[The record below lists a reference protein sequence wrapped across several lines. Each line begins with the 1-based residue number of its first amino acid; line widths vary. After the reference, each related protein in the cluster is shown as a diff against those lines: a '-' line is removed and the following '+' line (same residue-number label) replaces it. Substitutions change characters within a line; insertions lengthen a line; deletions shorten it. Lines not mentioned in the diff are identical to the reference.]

1 MHSDERDGDNVYCK
15 KCGNYIEEGQNVC
28 SSCGSRIYSK
38 RSVRRIVVLLIVFL
52 VISVFAILVNFV
64 DKHTQNDKVQKL
76 FVGQTGTVE
85 IDDHKI
91 TFTIENEN
99 QIIVKKSEQL
109 DGIKLTKYEV
119 IADIDIEVG
128 VLRGVEILLTDS
140 LFDKDVDL
148 KWDYCCDLD
157 DYYSNLEG
165 VESDVLFE
173 YTKKPAFTGRKIMSY
188 LGVDDSYD
196 MVYLSVSSIT
206 NNYDALEYCVIW
218 RDYSTT
224 KLYQDWVRAE
234 YDSENDIW
242 NLVTA
247 TEKKSDLNVAL
258 MDISGSYTVDED
270 YNPDDIIYVDSPF
283 ITVEQ

>member
-1 MHSDERDGDNVYCK
+1 MYCK
-15 KCGNYIEEGQNVC
+15 NCGNYIEKGQGVC
-28 SSCGSRIYSK
+28 SSCGSRVYSK
-38 RSVRRIVVLLIVFL
+38 RSVRRIVILLIVFL
-52 VISVFAILVNFV
+52 VIAVFAILVNFV
-64 DKHTQNDKVQKL
+64 DKHTQKDKVQKL
-76 FVGQTGTVE
+76 FVGQTGTIE

-91 TFTIENEN
+91 TFTIENED
-99 QIIVKKSEQL
+99 QITVKKSEQL

-148 KWDYCCDLD
+148 KWDYCCNLD

-173 YTKKPAFTGRKIMSY
+173 YTKKPAFTGREIMSY

-224 KLYQDWVRAE
+224 ELYQDWVRAE

-258 MDISGSYTVDED
+258 MDISGSYTVDEG
-270 YNPDDIIYVDSPF
+270 YNPNDIICVDSPF

>member
-1 MHSDERDGDNVYCK
+1 MYCK
-15 KCGNYIEEGQNVC
+15 KCGNYIEEGQGVC
-28 SSCGSRIYSK
+28 SSCGSRVYSK
-38 RSVRRIVVLLIVFL
+38 RSVRRIVILLIVFL
-52 VISVFAILVNFV
+52 VIAVFAILVNFV
-64 DKHTQNDKVQKL
+64 DKHTQKDKVQKL
-76 FVGQTGTVE
+76 FVGQTGTIE

-91 TFTIENEN
+91 TFTIENED
-99 QIIVKKSEQL
+99 QITVKKSEQL

-148 KWDYCCDLD
+148 KWDYCCNLD

-173 YTKKPAFTGRKIMSY
+173 YTKKPAFTGREIMSY

-224 KLYQDWVRAE
+224 ELYQDWVRAE

-258 MDISGSYTVDED
+258 MDISGSYTVDEG
-270 YNPDDIIYVDSPF
+270 YNPNDIICVDSPF